1 MRSSSTT
8 STSTDQPSPL
18 SSDRTPVTDSDCR
31 PVRAANCRS
40 AAPTAELRSPV
51 PLDEAREEEPS
62 EDAEELE
69 DRFCEDADFFVGRDR
84 DDDVDALDRVEADRD
99 RPPEPLFCPLA
110 GAILLP
116 TQRAERASTAP
127 DLGGVPSGLW
137 D

>member
-18 SSDRTPVTDSDCR
+18 SSDRTPVTASDCR

-51 PLDEAREEEPS
+51 PLDEAREEEPCD
-62 EDAEELE
+62 DAELD
-69 DRFCEDADFFVGRDR
+69 DRVRDDADFFVGRDR
-84 DDDVDALDRVEADRD
+84 DDDVDALDRAEADRD
-99 RPPEPLFCPLA
+99 RPPESLFCPLA
-110 GAILLP
+110 AAILLP

-127 DLGGVPSGLW
+127 DLGGVPRLLW